1 MLIQKKKK
9 ELNIFVWLYLKLR
22 KYCINPIL
30 FVNNSERM
38 KTILKEMNSGETQ
51 IRSSIEHAM
60 LIDVK
65 EEFIT
70 GKSTNK
76 NLDDHIKFGKMAS
89 RYAKLLQ

>member
-38 KTILKEMNSGETQ
+38 KAILKEMNSGETQ

-60 LIDVK
+60 LNDI
-65 EEFIT
+65 
-70 GKSTNK
+70 K